1 MDETLRE
8 FERQGLGAR
17 VVAKLDLPFF
27 ETIVLV
33 EAKR

>member
-1 MDETLRE
+1 LTK
-8 FERQGLGAR
+8 FEENDLKAG
-17 VVAKLDLPFF
+17 VVAERDLPFF